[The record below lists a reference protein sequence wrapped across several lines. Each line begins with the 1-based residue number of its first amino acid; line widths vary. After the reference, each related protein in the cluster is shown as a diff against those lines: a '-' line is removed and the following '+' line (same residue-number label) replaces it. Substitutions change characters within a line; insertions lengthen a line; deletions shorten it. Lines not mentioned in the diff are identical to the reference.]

1 MKSSKFPLYMWLGAV
16 PFFVANIWL
25 ATRSLPERIATHFNA
40 AGQADGWMSR
50 DAHVYSFLGLGLGM
64 SAFIVALCFAIRWLP
79 PAKLNLPNKAV
90 WQKPANRPLALSF
103 LFFHAFWLGT
113 LSFAFLAAVNY
124 FIVSANQAA
133 ASTLA
138 TRGLQITSGLFIAG
152 VIAWSFLLVR
162 FFQKTKPA
170 KTSK

>member
-1 MKSSKFPLYMWLGAV
+1 MKSSKFPLYVWLGAL

-25 ATRSLPERIATHFNA
+25 ASRSLPERIATHFNA

-50 DAHVYSFLGLGLGM
+50 DSHVLSFLSLGLGM

-79 PAKLNLPNKAV
+79 ASKLNLPNKEF

-113 LSFAFLAAVNY
+113 LSLVFLGAVNY
-124 FIVSANQAA
+124 FIVAANQAA
-133 ASTLA
+133 TSTLA
-138 TRGLQITSGLFIAG
+138 TSGLQITSGLFIAG
-152 VIAWSFLLVR
+152 VVAWSVLLVR
-162 FFQKTKPA
+162 FFQKNKPA
-170 KTSK
+170 RAAK